1 MLIAVDIGGTFTD
14 IIGVKEDGK
23 VLVYKGLSIPRN
35 PEIGVKKGIEELKIN
50 EEITLVHA
58 TTIATNSLLGQV
70 GLEFPR
76 VALLTTKGF
85 SDIIEIGRQNR
96 PELYNLYFKKLKP
109 LVPRDLRIEIDER
122 ITADGKILK
131 EVDKG
136 EVEEKLKVVDVE
148 GVAIVFLHSYI
159 NPTNEKIAKD
169 VASKFVKYVSASHEV
184 SPEQR
189 EYERT
194 TTTVINVMLMPLVSK
209 YIESLKREVKPK
221 EFFIMASSGGLID
234 SEEAMRRPV
243 QIIESGPAAGVIG
256 VKHFADELGIKN
268 AISFDMGGTTAKAGS
283 IVDGEIEITNEYE
296 VGGKTHHGR
305 MIKGSGYPV
314 RFPFVDLAEVSAGG
328 GTIIWVDEGGALNV
342 GPLSAGADPGPMCY
356 NKGGDKPTL
365 TDANLVLG
373 RIGEELLSGKMKL
386 NKELALKGLLKL
398 GDPIGVSREALRLAT
413 LEMARAIRLVTVE
426 RGLDPSTFTLFA
438 FGGGGP
444 QFAVEIA
451 EELGIRD
458 ILVPVYPGLFSALAM
473 LLADQKF
480 EARIAY
486 PKDVQSAIR
495 FLEEELKKKVSPDYF
510 LHYADVRYKGQGWEL
525 TVSADGDI
533 RRNFEERHKAVYG
546 FTLPNDIEIVNVRVF
561 AIKRMKKPK
570 IVFNVSGEIKKKEE
584 RKVYFDDWVKTP
596 VFIRETL
603 PKGFKGKGPA
613 VIEEY
618 SSTTLIPDGWRFE
631 ILENY
636 FIHIFKGE

>member
-1 MLIAVDIGGTFTD
+1 MLLAVDIGGTFTD
-14 IIGVKEDGK
+14 IIGVKDDGEII
-23 VLVYKGLSIPRN
+23 VYKGLSTPRN
-35 PEIGVKKGIEELKIN
+35 PEIGVKKGIEELRIN
-50 EEITLVHA
+50 EEFILIHA
-58 TTIATNSLLGQV
+58 TTIATNALLGQV
-70 GLEFPR
+70 GLELPR

-85 SDIIEIGRQNR
+85 SDVIEIGRQNR
-96 PELYNLYFKKLKP
+96 PELYNLYFKKPKP

-122 ITADGKILK
+122 TTADGKILK
-131 EVDKG
+131 EVERK
-136 EVEEKLKVVDVE
+136 EVEEKLKGLNVE

-159 NPTNEKIAKD
+159 NPSNEKIAKE
-169 VASKFVKYVSASHEV
+169 VVSQFVKYVSASHEV

-189 EYERT
+189 EYERA

-234 SEEAMRRPV
+234 SEEAMERPV

-256 VKHFADELGIKN
+256 VKYFADELGIKN

-283 IVDGEIEITNEYE
+283 IVNGEIEITSEYE

-305 MIKGSGYPV
+305 IIKGSGYPV
-314 RFPFVDLAEVSAGG
+314 KFPFVDLAEVSAGG

-373 RIGEELLSGKMKL
+373 RIGEELLSGGMKL
-386 NKELALKGLLKL
+386 NKELALKGLSKL
-398 GDPIGVSREALRLAT
+398 GDPIQVSREALRLAT
-413 LEMARAIRLVTVE
+413 LEMAKAIRLVTVE

-444 QFAVEIA
+444 QFAVDIA
-451 EELGIRD
+451 EELGIRE
-458 ILVPVYPGLFSALAM
+458 ILVPIYPGLFSALAM

-480 EARIAY
+480 EARMAY
-486 PKDVQSAIR
+486 PKDVRSAIR
-495 FLEEELKKKVSPDYF
+495 LLEEELKKKVSPDYF

-546 FTLPNDIEIVNVRVF
+546 FTFPYDIEIVSVRVF

-570 IVFNVSGEIKKKEE
+570 IAFNVSGEIKKKE
-584 RKVYFDDWVKTP
+584 RKVYFDDWVLTP
-596 VFIRETL
+596 VYIRETL
-603 PKGFKGKGPA
+603 PKGFNGEGPA
-613 VIEEY
+613 IIEEY
-618 SSTTLIPDGWRFE
+618 SSTTVIPDGWSFE
-631 ILENY
+631 VLDNY
-636 FIHIFKGE
+636 FIRVYR